1 MKKLSTDY
9 YVILSVAL
17 AFEMLAGLAYSSN
30 IENTVTIVFTIM
42 GLAIYCLT
50 FAMGK
55 NKYKQHSYT
64 GNSKRVKESTGSN

>member
-1 MKKLSTDY
+1 MKKLSNDY

-17 AFEMLAGLAYSSN
+17 AFEMLAGLAYHAN
-30 IENTVTIVFTIM
+30 LETTVPVTFTVM
-42 GLAIYCLT
+42 GLAVYCLT

-55 NKYKQHSYT
+55 NKYKQQTYT